1 MHLYLQH
8 LQCCR
13 LQLRQVMSAYT
24 MKQNRFLLSLGRAA
38 LLAVAV
44 VGTFFVTSTA
54 LSSCGG
60 GGGSKDSQSIT
71 YGEFTRGQKKI
82 VLLGSP
88 WMVME
93 GGADIISGAPGVQ
106 GWFYPHNGSVSKS
119 SCVCLLTLAP
129 NGAEDQSMSG
139 TVTVTVSPDGEP
151 FRDGQTAYASFLGLV
166 DVQTLSLSSN
176 VVTLNFDNMTWSVQV
191 TGSVKYSS
199 VDATKDLSEAITE
212 NPKGSFVIGR

>member
-1 MHLYLQH
+1 
-8 LQCCR
+8 
-13 LQLRQVMSAYT
+13 MSAYT

-44 VGTFFVTSTA
+44 VGTIFVTSTA

-71 YGEFTRGQKKI
+71 YGEFARGQKKI
-82 VLLGSP
+82 YLLGNS

-93 GGADIISGAPGVQ
+93 GGATHINGAPPVQ
-106 GWFYPHNGSVSKS
+106 GWFYPYDGTLVKGSCACIFTPTPAPSGSDDQPMSGSVSIDVAMGS
-119 SCVCLLTLAP
+119 
-129 NGAEDQSMSG
+129 N
-139 TVTVTVSPDGEP
+139 P
-151 FRDGQTAYASFLGLV
+151 FRTSTAYASFLGLT
-166 DVQTLSLSSN
+166 DVAELNLSSN

-212 NPKGSFVIGR
+212 NPKGAFVIGR

>member
-1 MHLYLQH
+1 
-8 LQCCR
+8 
-13 LQLRQVMSAYT
+13 

-38 LLAVAV
+38 LLAVAA

-71 YGEFTRGQKKI
+71 YGEFERGQKKI
-82 VLLGSP
+82 VLLGSDT

-93 GGADIISGAPGVQ
+93 GGATHIDGAPGVQ
-106 GWFYPHNGSVSKS
+106 GWFYPHSGSPSKD
-119 SCVCLLTLAP
+119 SCKCLLPLTP
-129 NGAEDQSMSG
+129 NGAEDQNMSG
-139 TVTVTVSPDGEP
+139 TVTVRVSMDGEP
-151 FRDGQTAYASFLGLV
+151 FRDGQTAYASFLGLA
-166 DVQTLSLSSN
+166 DVQTLSLGSN

-191 TGSVKYSS
+191 TGSVKYSN

-212 NPKGSFVIGR
+212 NPNGSFVIGR